1 MKVTSKINRSHLNFM
16 HQILQESQIKAV
28 DAIKTDVQDS
38 QTMPFDTGALQNN
51 SMSIDD
57 SEVRSGKVVLVHS
70 GLPYPRR
77 LYFHPE
83 YNFHQEPWT
92 SIEKGKEINHGANP
106 KAGGMWFQPYIDG
119 NKKKMPQ
126 IYFTKFVKEYMK

>member
-1 MKVTSKINRSHLNFM
+1 MNVTGKVNRTHLNQMQSIFQKA
-16 HQILQESQIKAV
+16 QIRAV
-28 DAIKTDVQDS
+28 DGIKTDVQDS
-38 QTMPFDTGALQNN
+38 HTMPFDTGALQNN
-51 SMSIDD
+51 SMNVDVSK
-57 SEVRSGKVVLVHS
+57 VGSGKVVLVHS

-83 YNFHQEPWT
+83 YNFRQDHN
-92 SIEKGKEINHGANP
+92 S

-126 IYFTKFVKEYMK
+126 LYFTKFVKEYMR